1 MCGITGFI
9 SFENVLGETTL
20 RNMTATLAHRG
31 PDAEGVFFDGICG
44 LGHRRLSIIDLSE
57 QANQPMFSHNGRYVI
72 VFNGEIYNYQE
83 IAEKLQI
90 SPRTHSDTEI
100 ILEAFAQK
108 GTACVQLFN
117 GMFAFAIYDT
127 QKQELYLC
135 RDRIGKKPIYY
146 FWNGHHF
153 AFASELKA
161 LFQFPFLK
169 KELNYTAI
177 EDFLHLGYIPRPH
190 SIFEDIFKMYSGY
203 WLKVSRKGLEENMYW
218 DIQACLKKDIL
229 QDEQEA
235 ETRLKALLKSSVK
248 YRLISDVPVGVFLS
262 GGIDSSLVAALA
274 QEQNSSPIK
283 TFSIGFEEEKYN
295 EAPFARNVANF
306 LKTNHNELIVSTKQA
321 KELIPQLLD
330 VYDEPFADS
339 SAVPTLLVSE
349 FAKKQVSVVLGGDG
363 GDELFLGY
371 GMYQW
376 AERLK
381 NPILRLLRMPIAQLL
396 RLRAKNV
403 SYQKASRMFT
413 YPQRKKL
420 ASHIFSQE
428 QFFFSQ
434 TEVENL
440 VKFPITNYEP
450 LLPTQFDLIN
460 SNAMLQQS
468 LFDLQYY
475 LQDDLLVKVDRAT
488 MRFGLEARSPLLDYR
503 IIEFVLNLD
512 TSLKFRNKQSKYLL
526 KKILYQYIPETYFQR
541 PKHGFAIPLAEWLQ
555 SDLCFLIE
563 DFLNRKIVEKYN
575 LVDYQK
581 VRAIKEAFLKG
592 NKFYYNRLW
601 VLIVLHQFLEKNF

>member
-1 MCGITGFI
+1 
-9 SFENVLGETTL
+9 
-20 RNMTATLAHRG
+20 MTATLAHRG

-57 QANQPMFSHNGRYVI
+57 QANQPMSSQNGRYMI

-90 SPRTHSDTEI
+90 TPRTHSDTEI

-161 LFQFPFLK
+161 LMKFPFIK
-169 KELNYTAI
+169 KDLNYTAI

-190 SIFEDIFKMYSGY
+190 TIYEDISKMYSGY
-203 WLKVSRKGLEENMYW
+203 WLKVSKKGLEENMYW
-218 DIQACLKKDIL
+218 DIQACIRKDNLKN
-229 QDEQEA
+229 EEEA
-235 ETRLKALLKSSVK
+235 TTQFQSLLESSVK
-248 YRLISDVPVGVFLS
+248 YRLISDVPLGVFLS

-274 QEQNSSPIK
+274 QKQSSLPIQ

-295 EAPFARNVANF
+295 EAPFAKKVANF

-321 KELIPQLLD
+321 KELIPQLID
-330 VYDEPFADS
+330 IYDEPFADS

-376 AERLK
+376 AKRLK
-381 NPILRLLRMPIAQLL
+381 NPIIRLLRMPIAQLL
-396 RLRAKNV
+396 KLQPQNS
-403 SYQKASRMFT
+403 SYKKASKLFS
-413 YPQRKKL
+413 YPKRKKL

-428 QFFFSQ
+428 QFLFSQ
-434 TEVENL
+434 AEVESL

-450 LLPTQFDLIN
+450 LLATQFGLMNCDP
-460 SNAMLQQS
+460 MLQQS

-503 IIEFVLNLD
+503 IIEFALNLD

-526 KKILYQYIPETYFQR
+526 KKILYQYVPEIYFQR
-541 PKHGFAIPLAEWLQ
+541 PKRGFAIPLAQWLQ
-555 SDLCFLIE
+555 TDLKFLIE
-563 DFLNRKIVEKYN
+563 QYLSQKIVEKYD
-575 LVDYQK
+575 LVHYKQVKQMKD
-581 VRAIKEAFLKG
+581 AFLAG
-592 NKFYYNRLW
+592 DTFYYNRLW
-601 VLIVLHQFLEKNF
+601 VLILLHQFLERNI

>member
-9 SFENVLGETTL
+9 SFENVLNETTL

-57 QANQPMFSHNGRYVI
+57 QANQPMSSQNGRYMI

-90 SPRTHSDTEI
+90 TPRTHSDTEI

-161 LFQFPFLK
+161 LMKFPFIK
-169 KELNYTAI
+169 KDLNYTAI

-190 SIFEDIFKMYSGY
+190 TIYEDISKMYSGY
-203 WLKVSRKGLEENMYW
+203 WLKVSKKGLEENMYW
-218 DIQACLKKDIL
+218 DIQACIRKDNLKN
-229 QDEQEA
+229 EEEA
-235 ETRLKALLKSSVK
+235 TTQFQSLLESSVK
-248 YRLISDVPVGVFLS
+248 YRLISDVPLGVFLS

-274 QEQNSSPIK
+274 QKQSSLPIQ

-295 EAPFARNVANF
+295 EAPFAKKVANF

-321 KELIPQLLD
+321 KELIPQLID
-330 VYDEPFADS
+330 IYDEPFADS

-376 AERLK
+376 AKRLK
-381 NPILRLLRMPIAQLL
+381 NPIIRLLRMPIAQLL
-396 RLRAKNV
+396 KLQPQNS
-403 SYQKASRMFT
+403 SYKKASKLFS
-413 YPQRKKL
+413 YPKRKKL

-428 QFFFSQ
+428 QFLFSQ
-434 TEVENL
+434 AEVESL

-450 LLPTQFDLIN
+450 LLATQFGLMNCDP
-460 SNAMLQQS
+460 MLQQS

-503 IIEFVLNLD
+503 IIEFALNLD

-526 KKILYQYIPETYFQR
+526 KKILYQYVPETYFQR
-541 PKHGFAIPLAEWLQ
+541 PKRGFSIPLAQWLQ
-555 SDLCFLIE
+555 TDLRFLIE
-563 DFLNRKIVEKYN
+563 QYLSQKIVEKYD
-575 LVDYQK
+575 LVHYKQVKQMKD
-581 VRAIKEAFLKG
+581 AFLAG
-592 NKFYYNRLW
+592 DTFYYNRLW
-601 VLIVLHQFLEKNF
+601 VLILLHQFLERKA

>member
-1 MCGITGFI
+1 MCGIAGFL
-9 SFENVLGETTL
+9 SFQNTLQETQL
-20 RNMTATLAHRG
+20 LEMTATLSHRG
-31 PDAEGVFFDGICG
+31 PDAQGIFFDGVCG

-57 QANQPMFSHNGRYVI
+57 QANQPMFSQNGRYVI

-90 SPRTHSDTEI
+90 SPQTHSDTEI

-117 GMFAFAIYDT
+117 GMFAFAIYDS

-161 LFQFPFLK
+161 LMKLPFIK
-169 KELNYTAI
+169 KDLNYTAI

-190 SIFEDIFKMYSGY
+190 TIYEDIAKMYSGY
-203 WLKVSRKGLEENMYW
+203 WLKISKKGLEENMYW
-218 DIQACLKKDIL
+218 DIQACLKKESLKNEEEASIQLKNLL
-229 QDEQEA
+229 Q
-235 ETRLKALLKSSVK
+235 SSVK
-248 YRLISDVPVGVFLS
+248 YRMISDVPLGVFLS

-274 QEQNSSPIK
+274 QEQSQMPIK
-283 TFSIGFEEEKYN
+283 TFSIGFEEERYN
-295 EAPFARNVANF
+295 EAPFAKKVASH
-306 LKTNHNELIVSTKQA
+306 LQTQHNELIVSTKQA
-321 KELIPQLLD
+321 KELIPSLID
-330 VYDEPFADS
+330 IYDEPFADS

-376 AERLK
+376 AKRLK
-381 NPILRLLRMPIAQLL
+381 NPILRLFRMSIAQILKL
-396 RLRAKNV
+396 KEKNI
-403 SYQKASRMFT
+403 SYKKASKLFA
-413 YPQRKKL
+413 YPKRKKL

-428 QFFFSQ
+428 QFLFSQ
-434 TEVENL
+434 AEVENL

-450 LLPTQFDLIN
+450 LLSTQFGLMNCDP
-460 SNAMLQQS
+460 MLQQS

-503 IIEFVLNLD
+503 IIEFALNLD
-512 TSLKFRNKQSKYLL
+512 TSLKYQNQQSKYLL
-526 KKILYQYIPETYFQR
+526 KKILYSYVPQSYFER
-541 PKHGFAIPLAEWLQ
+541 PKRGFAIPLAEWLQ
-555 SDLCFLIE
+555 KDLRFLIE
-563 DFLNRKIVEKYN
+563 DFLSRKIIEKYDI
-575 LVDYQK
+575 VAYKQVEQMK
-581 VRAIKEAFLKG
+581 QAFLAG
-592 NKFYYNRLW
+592 DSFYYNRLW
-601 VLIVLHQFLEKNF
+601 VLIVLHQFLEKNI

>member
-9 SFENVLGETTL
+9 SFENVLNETTL

-57 QANQPMFSHNGRYVI
+57 QANQPMSSQNGRYMI

-90 SPRTHSDTEI
+90 TPRTHSDTEI

-161 LFQFPFLK
+161 LMKFPFIK
-169 KELNYTAI
+169 KDLNYTAI

-190 SIFEDIFKMYSGY
+190 TIYEDISKMYSGY
-203 WLKVSRKGLEENMYW
+203 WLKVSKKGLEENMYW
-218 DIQACLKKDIL
+218 DIQACIRKDNLKN
-229 QDEQEA
+229 EEEA
-235 ETRLKALLKSSVK
+235 TTQFQSLLESSVK
-248 YRLISDVPVGVFLS
+248 YRLISDVPLGVFLS

-274 QEQNSSPIK
+274 QKQSSLPIQ

-295 EAPFARNVANF
+295 EAPFAKKVANF

-321 KELIPQLLD
+321 KELIPQLID
-330 VYDEPFADS
+330 IYDEPFADS

-376 AERLK
+376 AKRLK
-381 NPILRLLRMPIAQLL
+381 NPIIRLLRMPIAQLL
-396 RLRAKNV
+396 KLQPQNS
-403 SYQKASRMFT
+403 SYKKASKLFS
-413 YPQRKKL
+413 YPKRKKL

-428 QFFFSQ
+428 QFLFSQ
-434 TEVENL
+434 AEVESL

-450 LLPTQFDLIN
+450 LLATQFGLMNCDP
-460 SNAMLQQS
+460 MLQQS

-503 IIEFVLNLD
+503 IIEFALNLD

-526 KKILYQYIPETYFQR
+526 KKILYQYVPETYFQR
-541 PKHGFAIPLAEWLQ
+541 PKRGFSIPLAQWLQ
-555 SDLCFLIE
+555 TDLRFLIE
-563 DFLNRKIVEKYN
+563 QYLSQKIVEKYD
-575 LVDYQK
+575 LVHYKQVKQMKD
-581 VRAIKEAFLKG
+581 AFLAG
-592 NKFYYNRLW
+592 ETFYYNRLW
-601 VLIVLHQFLEKNF
+601 VLILLHQFLERKA

>member
-295 EAPFARNVANF
+295 EAPFAKNIANF

-413 YPQRKKL
+413 YPRRKKL

-450 LLPTQFDLIN
+450 LLPTQFDLMN

-503 IIEFVLNLD
+503 IIEFALNLD

-541 PKHGFAIPLAEWLQ
+541 PKRGFAIPLAEWLQ

-563 DFLNRKIVEKYN
+563 DFLNRKIIEKYN

>member
-90 SPRTHSDTEI
+90 TPRTHSDTEI

>member
-20 RNMTATLAHRG
+20 RNMTATLTHRG

-161 LFQFPFLK
+161 LLQFPFLK

-190 SIFEDIFKMYSGY
+190 SIFEDVFKMYSGY

-235 ETRLKALLKSSVK
+235 EKRLHNLLKSSVK

-274 QEQNSSPIK
+274 QEQSNNPIK

-295 EAPFARNVANF
+295 EAPFAKKVADF

-321 KELIPQLLD
+321 KDLIPQLLD

-403 SYQKASRMFT
+403 SYQKASRMFA
-413 YPQRKKL
+413 YPRRKKL

-440 VKFPITNYEP
+440 IKFPITNYEP
-450 LLPTQFDLIN
+450 LLPTQFGLMN

-488 MRFGLEARSPLLDYR
+488 MHFGLEARSPLLDYR
-503 IIEFVLNLD
+503 IIEFALNLD

-526 KKILYQYIPETYFQR
+526 KKILYQYIPATYFQR
-541 PKHGFAIPLAEWLQ
+541 PKRGFAIPLAEWLQ
-555 SDLCFLIE
+555 GDLRFLIE
-563 DFLNRKIVEKYN
+563 DFTNQKIIEKYN
-575 LVDYQK
+575 LIDYQQTK
-581 VRAIKEAFLKG
+581 AIKESFLKG
-592 NKFYYNRLW
+592 NSFYYNRLW

>member
-1 MCGITGFI
+1 
-9 SFENVLGETTL
+9 
-20 RNMTATLAHRG
+20 
-31 PDAEGVFFDGICG
+31 
-44 LGHRRLSIIDLSE
+44 
-57 QANQPMFSHNGRYVI
+57 
-72 VFNGEIYNYQE
+72 
-83 IAEKLQI
+83 
-90 SPRTHSDTEI
+90 
-100 ILEAFAQK
+100 
-108 GTACVQLFN
+108 
-117 GMFAFAIYDT
+117 
-127 QKQELYLC
+127 
-135 RDRIGKKPIYY
+135 
-146 FWNGHHF
+146 
-153 AFASELKA
+153 
-161 LFQFPFLK
+161 
-169 KELNYTAI
+169 
-177 EDFLHLGYIPRPH
+177 
-190 SIFEDIFKMYSGY
+190 
-203 WLKVSRKGLEENMYW
+203 
-218 DIQACLKKDIL
+218 
-229 QDEQEA
+229 
-235 ETRLKALLKSSVK
+235 
-248 YRLISDVPVGVFLS
+248 LS

-295 EAPFARNVANF
+295 EAPFAKNVANF

-450 LLPTQFDLIN
+450 LLPTQFDLMN

-503 IIEFVLNLD
+503 IIEFALNLD

-541 PKHGFAIPLAEWLQ
+541 PKRGFAIPLAEWLQ

-563 DFLNRKIVEKYN
+563 DFLNRKIIEKYN

>member
-295 EAPFARNVANF
+295 EAPFAKNVANF

-413 YPQRKKL
+413 YPRRKKL

-450 LLPTQFDLIN
+450 LLPTQFDLMN

-503 IIEFVLNLD
+503 IIEFALNLD

-541 PKHGFAIPLAEWLQ
+541 PKRGFAIPLAEWLQ

-563 DFLNRKIVEKYN
+563 DFLNRKIIEKYN

>member
-1 MCGITGFI
+1 MCGIAGFL
-9 SFENVLGETTL
+9 SFENLLQEAQL
-20 RNMTATLAHRG
+20 LEMTATLSHRG
-31 PDAEGVFFDGICG
+31 PDAQGVFFDGICG

-57 QANQPMFSHNGRYVI
+57 LANQPMYSRDSRYII

-90 SPRTHSDTEI
+90 EPKTHSDTEI

-117 GMFAFAIYDT
+117 GMFAFAIYDS

-161 LFQFPFLK
+161 LMKLPFIK
-169 KELNYTAI
+169 KDLNYTAI

-190 SIFEDIFKMYSGY
+190 TIYEDISKMYSGY
-203 WLKVSRKGLEENMYW
+203 WLKVSKKGLEENMYW
-218 DIQACLKKDIL
+218 DIQACLKKDSL
-229 QDEQEA
+229 KNEA
-235 ETRLKALLKSSVK
+235 EATVQLKSLLQSSTK
-248 YRLISDVPVGVFLS
+248 YRLISDVPLGVFLS

-274 QEQNSSPIK
+274 QEQSSTPIQ

-295 EAPFARNVANF
+295 EAPFAKKVASH
-306 LKTNHNELIVSTKQA
+306 LQTQHNELIVSTKQA
-321 KELIPQLLD
+321 KELIPSLID
-330 VYDEPFADS
+330 IYDEPFADS

-376 AERLK
+376 AKRLK
-381 NPILRLLRMPIAQLL
+381 NPLIRFLRLPIAQLL
-396 RLRAKNV
+396 KLQAKNV
-403 SYQKASRMFT
+403 SYKKASKLFA
-413 YPQRKKL
+413 YPKRKKL

-428 QFFFSQ
+428 QFLFSQ
-434 TEVENL
+434 AEVERL

-450 LLPTQFDLIN
+450 LLSTQFGLMNCDP
-460 SNAMLQQS
+460 MLQQS

-503 IIEFVLNLD
+503 IIEFALNLD
-512 TSLKFRNKQSKYLL
+512 TSLKYQNQGSKYLL
-526 KKILYQYIPETYFQR
+526 KQILYTYIPKSYFER
-541 PKHGFAIPLAEWLQ
+541 PKRGFAIPLAEWLQ
-555 SDLCFLIE
+555 KDLAFLIE
-563 DFLNRKIVEKYN
+563 DFLSRKVIEKYD
-575 LVDYQK
+575 LVDYKQ
-581 VRAIKEAFLKG
+581 VREMKDSFLAG
-592 NKFYYNRLW
+592 DTFYYNRLW
-601 VLIVLHQFLEKNF
+601 VLIVLHQFLEKNI

>member
-9 SFENVLGETTL
+9 SFENVLDETTL

-57 QANQPMFSHNGRYVI
+57 QANQPMSSQNGRYMI

-90 SPRTHSDTEI
+90 TPRTHSDTEI

-161 LFQFPFLK
+161 LMKFPFIK
-169 KELNYTAI
+169 KDPNYTAI

-190 SIFEDIFKMYSGY
+190 TIYEDISKMYSGY
-203 WLKVSRKGLEENMYW
+203 WLKVSKKGLEENMYW
-218 DIQACLKKDIL
+218 DIQACIRKDNLKN
-229 QDEQEA
+229 EEEA
-235 ETRLKALLKSSVK
+235 ATQFQSLLESSVK
-248 YRLISDVPVGVFLS
+248 YRLISDVPLGVFLS

-274 QEQNSSPIK
+274 QKQSSLPIQ

-295 EAPFARNVANF
+295 EAPFAKKVANF

-321 KELIPQLLD
+321 KELIPQLID
-330 VYDEPFADS
+330 IYDEPFADS

-376 AERLK
+376 AKRLK
-381 NPILRLLRMPIAQLL
+381 NPIIRLLRMPIAQLL
-396 RLRAKNV
+396 KLQPKNL
-403 SYQKASRMFT
+403 SYKKASKLFS
-413 YPQRKKL
+413 YPKRKKL

-428 QFFFSQ
+428 QFLFSQ
-434 TEVENL
+434 AEVESL

-450 LLPTQFDLIN
+450 LLATQFGLMNCDP
-460 SNAMLQQS
+460 MLQQS

-503 IIEFVLNLD
+503 IIEFALNLD
-512 TSLKFRNKQSKYLL
+512 TSLKFRNKQTKYLL
-526 KKILYQYIPETYFQR
+526 KKILYQYVPETYFQR
-541 PKHGFAIPLAEWLQ
+541 PKRGFAIPLAQWLQ
-555 SDLCFLIE
+555 TDLKFLIE
-563 DFLNRKIVEKYN
+563 QYLSQKIVEKYD
-575 LVDYQK
+575 LVHYKQVKQMKD
-581 VRAIKEAFLKG
+581 AFLAG
-592 NKFYYNRLW
+592 DTFYYNRLW
-601 VLIVLHQFLEKNF
+601 VLILLHQFLERNI